1 MPQLQVVD
9 FGQNAGS
16 DALTNLAR
24 GLSSGYFQA
33 QEQKNNE
40 DIFDKIKHNYS
51 GEDPMMFMEDVLNA
65 KGLGQEYKKN
75 KLDEIKTLVDLR
87 NKKVS
92 SDYSALQKEISL
104 GNLNVRRTSE
114 ENKQKRLEQET
125 KKAKQE
131 LPIKVSTYINNQ
143 LKEEDDK
150 IDAEDKSMLNSRMIN
165 LMDKGSSIPEAFNE
179 AYEFIKEKNRLID
192 TETLTVRPVK
202 YPVIKIK
209 EHKKKVEEARNK
221 VTNELS
227 QLYEAGLTAKKDL
240 RKILER
246 ASWEEEEIKEILDAV
261 TKKKPNKQEQE
272 TEEEPESIDNILF
285 G

>member
-33 QEQKNNE
+33 QEQKSNE
-40 DIFDKIKHNYS
+40 DIFDRIKENYS

-75 KLDEIKTLVDLR
+75 KLDEIKTLVDLK

-92 SDYSALQKEISL
+92 SDYAALQKTISL

-114 ENKQKRLEQET
+114 ENKEKRLEQEA

-143 LKEEDDK
+143 LKEEDEK

-165 LMDKGSSIPEAFNE
+165 LMDEGFSIPEAFNQ
-179 AYEFIKEKNRLID
+179 AYEFISEKNRLID
-192 TETLTVRPVK
+192 TETLTLRPIK
-202 YPVIKIK
+202 YPVTQINQ
-209 EHKKKVEEARNK
+209 HKQKVEEARKK
-221 VTNELS
+221 VTHELS
-227 QLYEAGLTAKKDL
+227 QLYEAGVTAKKDL

-246 ASWEEEEIKEILDAV
+246 ASWEKEEIKEILDEV
-261 TKKKPNKQEQE
+261 VNKKLKKKETQEE
-272 TEEEPESIDNILF
+272 KKPIDNILF

>member
-33 QEQKNNE
+33 QEQKSNE
-40 DIFDKIKHNYS
+40 DIFDRIKENYS

-75 KLDEIKTLVDLR
+75 KLDEIKTLVDLK

-92 SDYSALQKEISL
+92 SDYAALQKTISL

-114 ENKQKRLEQET
+114 ENKEKRLEQEA

-165 LMDKGSSIPEAFNE
+165 LMDEGFSIPEAFNQ
-179 AYEFIKEKNRLID
+179 AYEFISEKNRLID
-192 TETLTVRPVK
+192 TETLTLRPVK
-202 YPVIKIK
+202 YPVTQINQ
-209 EHKKKVEEARNK
+209 HKQKVEEARKK

-227 QLYEAGLTAKKDL
+227 QLYEAGVTAKKDL

-246 ASWEEEEIKEILDAV
+246 ASWEKEEIKEILDEV
-261 TKKKPNKQEQE
+261 VNKKLKKKETQEE
-272 TEEEPESIDNILF
+272 KKPIDNILF